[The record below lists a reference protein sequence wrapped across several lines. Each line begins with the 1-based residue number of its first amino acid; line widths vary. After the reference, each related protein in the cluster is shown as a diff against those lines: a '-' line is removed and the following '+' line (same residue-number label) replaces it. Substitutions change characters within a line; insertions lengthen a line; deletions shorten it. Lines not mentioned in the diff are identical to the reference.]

1 MAIQDE
7 RRAAL
12 RRYLL
17 SMAGALAGAAL
28 VPWLT
33 WIAAGFVGCAWLAS
47 ASFALG
53 CVYILCIHRL
63 SLVESALRK
72 ARGRRHE
79 PLPPEIGTAVA
90 LGLAVCFILPALS
103 ASALAD
109 AVGVPRLQGD
119 VQSYEPADLADRG
132 ARISLET
139 WVALPRERIDL
150 LAAAR
155 ATVLAPEAGRTV
167 VFATT
172 WLADGKRLCIQGA
185 DLWCLDL
192 DPGSGRLSQRGVQVG
207 RVSRVGG
214 GGASAAGRSGLPW
227 ELENLFR
234 NADVL

>member
-1 MAIQDE
+1 MAVQDE

-72 ARGRRHE
+72 AKGRRHE
-79 PLPPEIGTAVA
+79 PLPPEVGTAVA

-109 AVGVPRLQGD
+109 AVGVPRLEGD
-119 VQSYEPADLADRG
+119 VQSYEPAELGNRSAS
-132 ARISLET
+132 ISLNP
-139 WVALPRERIDL
+139 WVGLPRERIDL
-150 LAAAR
+150 QAGTT
-155 ATVLAPEAGRTV
+155 ATVLSSERGRTV
-167 VFATT
+167 VFRTT
-172 WLADGKRLCIQGA
+172 WQTDGGRVCIRGSG
-185 DLWCLDL
+185 LWCLVL
-192 DPGSGRLSQRGVQVG
+192 DARSGRLSDRGVEVG
-207 RVSRVGG
+207 RISRVGIG
-214 GGASAAGRSGLPW
+214 TALRASRSGLPW